1 MANVNQVYSIVNSV
15 ASQALGETALAAV
28 DTSTLVSLGN
38 DVLSSTTDT
47 DAFLST
53 LVQRISSTVF
63 SDRAYTSPFAIPLVR
78 NSSQWGQVTQKIS
91 MKMSDAES
99 DDSVTLTNGSS
110 VDMYKVSKPEVLQK
124 LFKKTATYQWHKT
137 IQRKWLKAAFT
148 SADEMARFISM
159 ITNTM
164 NNQRNLAMENL
175 ARLTIDNYI
184 AELTKEDETPRVIN
198 LLTEYKAASGDS
210 TITAVTAALDQKF
223 LQYVSARIDEISTK
237 MTAYSMLYNDGTVE
251 RFTPKESQTLFMSST
266 FMSRMRNIG
275 YANTFNAQFNELNGF
290 TEVPYWQSA
299 QTPDSI
305 IIKPASG
312 GDNVTLGNIVG
323 FLCDYEAAGYYR
335 SDVRNYTTP
344 FNAAGEYSNLFMK
357 ADQNWFNDLSENG
370 VVFVIA

>member
-1 MANVNQVYSIVNSV
+1 MANINQVYSIVNSV
-15 ASQALGETALAAV
+15 ASQALGETALAVV

-38 DVLSSTTDT
+38 DVLSSSTDT
-47 DAFLST
+47 DAFLGT
-53 LVQRISSTVF
+53 LVQRISRTVF

-99 DDSVTLTNGSS
+99 DDSVTLTNGTA
-110 VDMYKVSKPEVLQK
+110 VDMYKVDKPEVVQK
-124 LFKKTATYQWHKT
+124 LFKKTSTYQWHKT
-137 IQRKWLKAAFT
+137 IQRKWLKSAFT
-148 SADEMARFISM
+148 SEGDMARFISM

-175 ARLTIDNYI
+175 ARLTIGNYI

-198 LLTEYKAASGDS
+198 LLTEYKAASGNS
-210 TITAVTAALDQKF
+210 TITAATAALDQNF

-237 MTAYSMLYNDGTVE
+237 MTAYSMLYNDGSIE

-305 IIKPASG
+305 NIKPASG
-312 GDNVTLGNIVG
+312 GADVQLGNIVG
-323 FLCDYEAAGYYR
+323 FLCDYEAAGYHR